1 MAEFASRLYSPGLPP
16 AGQDVTLRIDG
27 KTLRVD
33 APQRLLPEHGIRL
46 RRVGFDLQGLELAW
60 DDAAGTH
67 ALQVLDGAA
76 VAALRSALPA
86 TLQTSLAELAR
97 STRKQNSG
105 RRLGWAVLGLFLAA
119 PVLLLALFLI
129 FADPIASWIAEQI
142 PVEQERQLG
151 EASFAQMKGELK
163 LRDDS
168 EAARMLRE
176 LGAKLTAGS
185 RYTYSFHLADKP
197 EINAFA
203 MPGGIVVVHTGLI
216 RATTRPEELA
226 GVLAHEVQHV
236 ELRHSLKSIVKQ
248 MGLSALWM
256 FATGDIGSGMAGSA
270 ATELLT
276 LKFSRD
282 AEREADAHGL
292 DTLIRSGIDPQGMP
306 DFFRILADKAEAG
319 AGSAPAAILSTH
331 PQSEER
337 EAALRTK
344 LDSLPKRET
353 TPLPWQPWPPS
364 L

>member
-1 MAEFASRLYSPGLPP
+1 MTSVTARLYGPGLPP

-27 KTLRVD
+27 HALRID
-33 APQRLLPEHGIRL
+33 APQRVLPEQGVRL
-46 RRVGFDLQGLELAW
+46 RRVGFDLKGLELAW

-67 ALQVLDGAA
+67 ALQVLDGSA
-76 VAALRSALPA
+76 VENLTRALPA
-86 TLQTSLAELAR
+86 TLQSAHSELTRSAR
-97 STRKQNSG
+97 KENSG

-119 PVLLLALFLI
+119 PVILLALFLV
-129 FADPIASWIAEQI
+129 FADPIAGWIAEQI
-142 PVEQERQLG
+142 PIEQERQLG
-151 EASFAQMKGELK
+151 EASFAQMKDDLK
-163 LRDDS
+163 LRDDT

-176 LGAKLTAGS
+176 LGARLTRGS
-185 RYTYSFHLADKP
+185 RYTYAFHLADKP

-248 MGLSALWM
+248 LGLSALWM
-256 FATGDIGSGMAGSA
+256 FATGDLGSGMAGSA
-270 ATELLT
+270 ATDLLT

-306 DFFRILADKAEAG
+306 DFFRILAEKAG
-319 AGSAPAAILSTH
+319 DAPAALLSTH
-331 PQSEER
+331 PQSAER
-337 EAALRTK
+337 EAALREK
-344 LDSLPKRET
+344 LGALPAHSAQ
-353 TPLPWQPWPPS
+353 PLPWKPWPPV